1 MSNSY
6 RDLIAWQK
14 GMALVTEVYRATTS
28 FPDNEVRGI
37 SDQMRRAAVSVVA
50 NIAEGQGRN
59 THGEFRQCLGYSKGS
74 LTELET
80 ELLICRNLNYLG
92 QHDADELLMRCD
104 AVSRLVNG
112 LLQSLKPQSEGSLEK
127 RETRN

>member
-14 GMALVTEVYRATTS
+14 GMALVTEVYRATNS
-28 FPDNEVRGI
+28 FPESELRGI
-37 SDQMRRAAVSVVA
+37 SDQMRRAAVSIVS

-59 THGEFRQCLGYSKGS
+59 SQGEFRQFLGYSKGS

-80 ELLICRNLNYLG
+80 ELLICRNLHYLSE
-92 QHDADELLMRCD
+92 HDADELLMRCD
-104 AVSRLVNG
+104 AVARLVNG
-112 LLQSLKPQSEGSLEK
+112 LLNSLKGTDSLEK

>member
-14 GMALVTEVYRATTS
+14 AMALVTEVYRATNS
-28 FPDNEVRGI
+28 FPENETRGI

-59 THGEFRQCLGYSKGS
+59 THREFRQFLGYSKGS

-80 ELLICRNLNYLG
+80 ELLICRNLSYLDE
-92 QHDADELLMRCD
+92 HEADELLIRCD
-104 AVSRLVNG
+104 GVSRLVNG
-112 LLQSLKPQSEGSLEK
+112 LMNSLKPTSEDSLEK